1 MSNTNRATTIIKDD
15 QAVLDVIKAIYDA
28 WAANDANLF
37 AALYLDDA
45 TVVQPGVHK
54 KNNDDIRTSMAAL
67 FAGPLKGSTVVDA
80 PQSVRYLGEDV
91 AVVISEGGILM
102 AGQTQP
108 AAALDPR
115 SSFSPGHHSRIT
127 RPIPAV
133 NVFLWTRAK
142 AAPGSAI
149 VNF

>member
-1 MSNTNRATTIIKDD
+1 MSNTNRATAIIDDD

-37 AALYLDDA
+37 AELYLDDA
-45 TVVQPGVHK
+45 TVVQPGVYK

-91 AVVISEGGILM
+91 ALVISEGAILM
-102 AGQTQP
+102 AGQTEP
-108 AAALDPR
+108 AAGGRVRATWVLAKRDGQWCVAAYHN
-115 SSFSPGHHSRIT
+115 SP
-127 RPIPAV
+127 AD
-133 NVFLWTRAK
+133 
-142 AAPGSAI
+142 
-149 VNF
+149 

>member
-1 MSNTNRATTIIKDD
+1 MSNTNRAATIIDDD

-102 AGQTQP
+102 AGQTE
-108 AAALDPR
+108 
-115 SSFSPGHHSRIT
+115 
-127 RPIPAV
+127 PAV
-133 NVFLWTRAK
+133 GGRVRATWVLAK
-142 AAPGSAI
+142 RGGQWWVAAYHNSPAD
-149 VNF
+149 